1 MAVIIN
7 EFEVVVDERQEEPE
21 GEPAPKESAPLPS
34 LVPLD
39 VGDVVRRHRE
49 RLGRLEAH

>member
-7 EFEVVVDERQEEPE
+7 EFEVVVDEPQEEPE
-21 GEPAPKESAPLPS
+21 PGREREMTSPLPA

-39 VGDVVRRHRE
+39 VVDVVRRHRE
-49 RLGRLEAH
+49 RLARLHAH